1 MTGRMKNPPHPARV
15 VRQECIK
22 KGVGSLLRR
31 ESDPYDLL
39 ARIRRQV
46 EAMGHIA
53 PASDS
58 KPFDTALRAYSGQT
72 ADLEEATSEP
82 GIRVAKLSDDQ

>member
-1 MTGRMKNPPHPARV
+1 MHEEPPPPARV
-15 VRQECIK
+15 VCQR

-31 ESDPYDLL
+31 ESDSYDLL

-46 EAMGHIA
+46 EAVGHIA

-82 GIRVAKLSDDQ
+82 GICVAKLSDDQ